1 MRPLSL
7 SLSRTRCFDD
17 AFRQAGKSS
26 TLYVGNLSFYT
37 SEEQVAALLGR
48 CGRVKKVIMG
58 LHAQKRTPCGFCFVE
73 YFRRD
78 SAVDAE
84 RFLDGA
90 TLDGRILKL
99 EMDPGFQEGR
109 QYGRGQTGGQVR
121 DEFRQARF
129 VLCRQPPLTPQAR
142 HGQRRHKRRRCMQH

>member
-1 MRPLSL
+1 MWRANLLANTAQGSVFHQRCAIHFALCFPC
-7 SLSRTRCFDD
+7 SRRT
-17 AFRQAGKSS
+17 
-26 TLYVGNLSFYT
+26 T
-37 SEEQVAALLGR
+37 
-48 CGRVKKVIMG
+48 G

-73 YFRRD
+73 YFRRE

-90 TLDGRILKL
+90 TLDGRVLKL

-121 DEFRQARF
+121 DEFRQEMDQDRGTPRLHATRGTQLF
-129 VLCRQPPLTPQAR
+129 APLF
-142 HGQRRHKRRRCMQH
+142 